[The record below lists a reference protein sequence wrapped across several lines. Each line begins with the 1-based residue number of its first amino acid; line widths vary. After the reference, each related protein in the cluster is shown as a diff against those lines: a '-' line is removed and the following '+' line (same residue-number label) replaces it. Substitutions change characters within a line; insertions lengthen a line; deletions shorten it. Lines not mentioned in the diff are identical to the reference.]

1 MSDWSCSKQY
11 GPLAASAGTIV
22 VDNSSAFRMDEG
34 VPLVVPE
41 VRALALSGSLWLSRL
56 FLLTHCSE
64 AIHKLLR

>member
-41 VRALALSGSLWLSRL
+41 VRALALSVIFAYAL
-56 FLLTHCSE
+56 F
-64 AIHKLLR
+64 